1 MYERRRNEID
11 TMRQR
16 FDREVEQRDTGA
28 RATGEA
34 YLEML
39 NDFVDTAGSGPAAD
53 PAIANLDTTGTVTGV
68 EDYEQWVE
76 SERHRVRRSLR
87 ELA

>member
-1 MYERRRNEID
+1 
-11 TMRQR
+11 MRQR
-16 FDREVEQRDTGA
+16 FDREVEQKATSA

-34 YLEML
+34 YLVML
-39 NDFVDTAGSGPAAD
+39 NDFVDTAESGPAAD

-68 EDYEQWVE
+68 EDYERWVE
-76 SERHRVRRSLR
+76 GERHRVRDSLR